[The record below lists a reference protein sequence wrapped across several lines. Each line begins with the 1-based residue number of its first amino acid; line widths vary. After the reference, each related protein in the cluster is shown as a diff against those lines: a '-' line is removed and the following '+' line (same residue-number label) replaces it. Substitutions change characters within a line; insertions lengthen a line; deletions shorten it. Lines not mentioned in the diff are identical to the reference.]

1 MIIIHFQVNSRLK
14 YMRGSRMGVT
24 GRSGHHYIIHIQY
37 TCVHVV
43 REPLLDLGPP
53 RPEKHKGTR
62 VL

>member
-1 MIIIHFQVNSRLK
+1 
-14 YMRGSRMGVT
+14 MRGSRMGVT